1 MVDKIELN
9 DDEIAKASGGGD
21 ASLIGT
27 SYSFMTGQVY
37 KKNIDPEF
45 AEYIIVFYVR
55 ENKSGIIETG
65 NEQVLCEYIRT
76 KEDGSEVRNIDYIDI
91 SILLNECYKTIG

>member
-37 KKNIDPEF
+37 KKILIQNLQNISLYF
-45 AEYIIVFYVR
+45 MFV
-55 ENKSGIIETG
+55 
-65 NEQVLCEYIRT
+65 
-76 KEDGSEVRNIDYIDI
+76 
-91 SILLNECYKTIG
+91 KTNLEL